1 MGSGMNKLYFAFFF
15 IILLLGADTLYGQ
28 APVISYPTPQTF
40 ALGKPITPIPI
51 TNTGKPVP
59 YGYYAQSSGVAG
71 NRLYGYK
78 DTTASGSASFA
89 NPIGITVD
97 PAGNTFI
104 ADANNNAIRKIYPSG
119 VVTTF
124 AGGNGAGFADGTGMA
139 AKFNY
144 PTGLASDKNGNIY
157 VADFSNNAIRKITT
171 SGVVTTITSTGL
183 NLPYGLAIDGAN
195 NIIVTDTY
203 NNMIKKVTQAGEI
216 TIIAGN
222 GGSSLTDGL
231 GTAASFYLP
240 YGVVL
245 DNGGNIYVTDH
256 NNNAVRKI
264 TPAGAV
270 TTINHGININKPTGI
285 TIDSNGNLY
294 VTNGFGF
301 ISKLTPAGATTV
313 FAGADSVHNDGITF
327 REGVGTGARFG
338 ANGGISYD
346 PGGNLMI
353 ADGQNFMV
361 RRVSLNGLDIT
372 PELPLGLSMGRDGT
386 LSGTPD
392 TISSARDYTI
402 TGYANTTNG
411 STVINIGVLSIAPQT
426 ITFNTI
432 PGAVY
437 GVADL
442 INLAT
447 STNTTI
453 PITYTSNNTAVATI
467 VNNAVHIVGAG
478 TANIT
483 ANQASSPN
491 YTAAAPVTQP
501 LTITKATVTVTA
513 NDQSKITGQD
523 NPVLTFKYSGFV
535 NGDDSTKL
543 ITKPTT
549 ITPATTASAMGTY
562 PIIPSGGASNNYLF
576 NYIAGNLIIT
586 ALPAISVSGQT
597 AFLAGDSVLLS
608 VNYPVGYTY
617 QWNYNGTTIPGA
629 IKSSYAAKITGTY
642 TVSVII
648 NAHTATSGAT
658 NVTAAF
664 VLPVQNFSL
673 KINSVTCKGSANGS
687 VFISAVKHLNYT
699 ANVVDGSNIS
709 TSYPFTDT
717 LTINKLKPGN
727 YSVCIAVSG
736 QTYLQCY
743 NVVITEPKDLT
754 VYSTINRTLNTVNLQ
769 LSGASL
775 YNVDLNGTLYTTSQ
789 NQLILP
795 LISGTNKV
803 LITTDK
809 LCQGVVEKN
818 IVINDYI
825 PFPNPFT
832 GTLSVNIG
840 NAISK
845 QVQVNVYNVV
855 TGKEVYANSY
865 TNQSGIVKM
874 DLKGLGSGLYYLIL
888 NLDNTISSF
897 KILKK

>member
-1 MGSGMNKLYFAFFF
+1 MDKLYFTILV
-15 IILLLGADTLYGQ
+15 IITLLGANTLYGQ

-40 ALGKPITPIPI
+40 ALGKPIIPIPI

-71 NRLYGYK
+71 NMLYGYK
-78 DTTASGSASFA
+78 DTTTSGSASFA

-119 VVTTF
+119 LVTTF
-124 AGGNGAGFADGTGMA
+124 AGGNGAGFADGTGAA

-171 SGVVTTITSTGL
+171 SGVVTTITNTGL
-183 NLPYGLAIDGAN
+183 NLPYGLAIDGTN

-203 NNMIKKVTQAGEI
+203 NNMIKKVTQAGVI

-245 DNGGNIYVTDH
+245 DNDGNIYVTDR
-256 NNNAVRKI
+256 NNNAIRKI
-264 TPAGAV
+264 TAGGAV

-294 VTNGFGF
+294 ITNGFGF
-301 ISKLTPAGATTV
+301 ISKLTTGGVTTV
-313 FAGADSVHNDGITF
+313 FAGADSVHNDGIKF

-338 ANGGISYD
+338 ANDGISYD
-346 PGGNLMI
+346 PGGNLII
-353 ADGQNFMV
+353 ADGQNFIV
-361 RRVSLNGLDIT
+361 RRVSLNGFNIT
-372 PELPLGLSMGRDGT
+372 PELPSGLSMARDGT

-411 STVINIGVLSIAPQT
+411 STVLNIGILSIAPQT
-426 ITFNTI
+426 ITFNAI

-437 GVADL
+437 GAADL
-442 INLAT
+442 SNLAT

-453 PITYTSNNTAVATI
+453 PITYTSSNTTVATV
-467 VNNAVHIVGAG
+467 VNSAIHIVGAG
-478 TANIT
+478 SANIT

-501 LTITKATVTVTA
+501 LTVTKATLTVTA

-523 NPVLTFKYSGFV
+523 NPALAFNYSGFV

-543 ITKPTT
+543 VTKPT
-549 ITPATTASAMGTY
+549 ATTTAITTSAVGMY
-562 PIIPSGGASNNYLF
+562 PITVSGGVSNNYSF
-576 NYIAGNLIIT
+576 NYVASTLTIT
-586 ALPAISVSGQT
+586 ALPAISASGQT
-597 AFLAGDSVLLS
+597 AFLVGDSVLLS
-608 VNYPVGYTY
+608 VNYPAGYNY
-617 QWNYNGTTIPGA
+617 QWNYNGAAISGA
-629 IKSSYAAKITGTY
+629 TKSSYAAKITGTY
-642 TVSVII
+642 TVSVTI

-664 VLPVQNFSL
+664 VLPAQNFTL
-673 KINSVTCKGSANGS
+673 KINSVTCKGNANGT
-687 VFISAVKHLNYT
+687 VFISTVKHLNYI

-717 LTINKLKPGN
+717 VTIGKLKPGN

-754 VYSTINRTLNTVNLQ
+754 VYSSINRTVNTVNLQ

-775 YNVDLNGTLYTTSQ
+775 YNVDLNGTIYTTSQ
-789 NQLILP
+789 NQLTLP
-795 LISGTNKV
+795 LISGTNKI

-809 LCQGVVEKN
+809 LCQGIVEKN

-840 NAISK
+840 NTITK
-845 QVQVNVYNVV
+845 QAQVSIYNVV

-865 TNQSGIVKM
+865 TNQSGIVEM
-874 DLKGLGSGLYYLIL
+874 DLKGLGSGLYYLNL

>member
-1 MGSGMNKLYFAFFF
+1 MDKLYFAILF
-15 IILLLGADTLYGQ
+15 IITLLGANTLYGQ

-97 PAGNTFI
+97 PAGNTFV

-119 VVTTF
+119 LVTTF
-124 AGGNGAGFADGTGMA
+124 AGGNGAGFTDGTGAA

-157 VADFSNNAIRKITT
+157 VADFANNAIRKITT

-203 NNMIKKVTQAGEI
+203 NNLIKKVTQAGVV

-222 GGSSLTDGL
+222 GLTSLTDGV
-231 GTAASFYLP
+231 GTAASFNLP
-240 YGVVL
+240 HGVVL
-245 DNGGNIYVTDH
+245 DNSGNIYVTDR
-256 NNNAVRKI
+256 NNNAIRKI
-264 TPAGAV
+264 TPAGDV

-294 VTNGFGF
+294 ITNGFGF
-301 ISKLTPAGATTV
+301 ISKLTTTGVATV
-313 FAGADSVHNDGITF
+313 FAGADSLHNDGITF
-327 REGVGTGARFG
+327 REGVGTGARLG
-338 ANGGISYD
+338 ANDGISYD
-346 PGGNLMI
+346 PGGNIVI
-353 ADGQNFMV
+353 ADGQNFII
-361 RRVSLNGLDIT
+361 RRVSLNGYNVT
-372 PELPLGLSMGRDGT
+372 PELPSGLSMDRDGT

-392 TISSARDYTI
+392 TVSAARDYTI

-426 ITFNTI
+426 ITFNAI
-432 PGAVY
+432 PTTVY
-437 GVADL
+437 GTADL
-442 INLAT
+442 TNLAT

-467 VNNAVHIVGAG
+467 VNNAVHILGVGS
-478 TANIT
+478 ANIT
-483 ANQASSPN
+483 ANQAASPN
-491 YTAAAPVTQP
+491 YTAAAPVTQS
-501 LTITKATVTVTA
+501 LTVTKATLTVTA
-513 NDQSKITGQD
+513 NNQSKIAGQD
-523 NPVLTFKYSGFV
+523 NPALTFKYSGFV

-543 ITKPTT
+543 TTKPTT
-549 ITPATTASAMGTY
+549 ITTATTASAAGTY
-562 PIIPSGGASNNYLF
+562 PITPSGGVSNNYLF
-576 NYIAGNLIIT
+576 NYIPGNLIIT
-586 ALPAISVSGQT
+586 ALPAISASGQT
-597 AFLAGDSVLLS
+597 AFLAGDSVMLS
-608 VNYPVGYTY
+608 VNYPAGYTY
-617 QWNYNGTTIPGA
+617 QWNYNGTAISGA
-629 IKSSYAAKITGTY
+629 TKSSYAAKITGIY
-642 TVSVII
+642 TVSVTV
-648 NAHTATSGAT
+648 NAHTLISAAT

-664 VLPVQNFSL
+664 VLPAQNFSL
-673 KINSVTCKGSANGS
+673 KINSVTCKGSANGT

-699 ANVVDGSNIS
+699 ANIVDGSNVS

-717 LTINKLKPGN
+717 VTIGKLKPGN
-727 YSVCIAVSG
+727 YSVCITVNG

-743 NVVITEPKDLT
+743 NVVITEPKDLA

-769 LSGASL
+769 LNGASL

-789 NQLILP
+789 SQLTLP

-803 LITTDK
+803 SITTDK
-809 LCQGVVEKN
+809 LCQGVVEKD

-832 GTLSVNIG
+832 GTLSINIG
-840 NAISK
+840 NTIVK
-845 QVQVNVYNVV
+845 QAQVSIYNVV

-865 TNQSGIVKM
+865 TNQSGIVEM
-874 DLKGLGSGLYYLIL
+874 DLKRLGSGLYYLNL
-888 NLDNTISSF
+888 SLDNTISSF